1 MKIALFGYGK
11 MGKLIEQVALQRGHQ
26 IPLTISLQNREQITV
41 KDLEDIDIAIDFS
54 RPDAAV
60 ANMALC
66 FEAHVPIVVG
76 TTGWHEHLEEI
87 KSICLS
93 GNNSM
98 LYGSNFSI
106 GVNVLFYVNK
116 LLAKAMEPYKSYD
129 VQVEE
134 IHHTHKLDAPSGT
147 AITLAEGILA
157 NNESKKEWIN
167 NVVGEGEEKIPRPD
181 DLLIESHRIDEVPG
195 THTIVY
201 SSEIDQ
207 IELKHIAN
215 NRKGFAYGA
224 VMAAEWLIDKEGFFE
239 VGEMFDFNKK

>member
-26 IPLTISLQNREQITV
+26 VPLIITQHNRENITVEDLQN
-41 KDLEDIDIAIDFS
+41 IDIAIDFS

-66 FEAHVPIVVG
+66 FEAQKPIVVG
-76 TTGWHEHLEEI
+76 TTGWHDHLEEI

-98 LYGSNFSI
+98 LYGSNLSI

-157 NNESKKEWIN
+157 NNESKNDWIN
-167 NVVGEGEEKIPRPD
+167 NIVGEGEEKIPRPD

-207 IELKHIAN
+207 IELKHTAN

-224 VMAAEWLIDKEGFFE
+224 VMAAEWLIDKKGFFE
-239 VGEMFDFNKK
+239 VGEMFDFNTK

>member
-1 MKIALFGYGK
+1 MIKIALFGYGK
-11 MGKLIEQVALQRGHQ
+11 MGKLIEQVALKRGH
-26 IPLTISLQNREQITV
+26 TIELIINQQNRDQITAE
-41 KDLEDIDIAIDFS
+41 DLKGLDVAIDFS
-54 RPDAAV
+54 RPDAAI

-66 FEAHVPIVVG
+66 FEAGVPIVVG

-87 KSICLS
+87 KEICLS

-98 LYGSNFSI
+98 LYGSNFSV

-147 AITLAEGILA
+147 AITLADGILA
-157 NNESKKEWIN
+157 NNESKSKWIN
-167 NVVGEGEEKIPRPD
+167 NIVGEEEEKIPKPE
-181 DLLIESHRIDEVPG
+181 DLLVESHRIDEVPG
-195 THTIVY
+195 THTVIY

-207 IELKHIAN
+207 IELRHIAH
-215 NRKGFAYGA
+215 NRKGFAFGA
-224 VMAAEWLIDKEGFFE
+224 VMAAEWLKDKKGFFE
-239 VGEMFDFNKK
+239 VGEMFNFNK